1 MESHFR
7 YEERQLLAVLD
18 GLELS
23 SEVAEVLGP
32 L

>member
-7 YEERQLLAVLD
+7 YEERQLLAVLER
-18 GLELS
+18 LEL
-23 SEVAEVLGP
+23 EAEPRAVLGP